1 MIKALVGIGIVV
13 LVLIVAALV
22 APFFI
27 PVERYRG
34 LIEAQVEKSTGRT
47 FAIKGPMTF
56 ALLPRVK
63 IELNDVSLGNAPGGQ
78 AAQMA
83 SIKRLDLGVA
93 LWPLLHKRVEADKLI
108 LIQPRIALEVD
119 KAGKANWQFAEKA
132 GTAPKTTEKTTAD
145 KSGSS
150 VTFRFD
156 GLELHDGGIS
166 YLDRRTG
173 KSYRADKINVT
184 ADFSDLDSP
193 ATVKGNLLYRDRRV
207 DIAMNAGKPSAFLSG
222 GASPVAVKLTSE
234 PVKVHFDGTVEGGK
248 TVQATGDFKAEV
260 PSVDALSAWL
270 APPAPDSKP
279 LPVRAITL
287 ATHVVAGPDR
297 AKLTGLAV
305 NADSLDARGTL
316 ELNWAGKRPRLTG
329 QLTTGM
335 IDHAAYMPASG
346 SDRAKSAAPSGGGD
360 QGWSDKP
367 IDLSALRTADINL
380 KIETAGIK
388 GNGFTIGAATLTVAL
403 DNGKLDANVPNV
415 ALFGGAADARVHV
428 DASAAVPSFGLE
440 AHARDVQAQP
450 LLTTFAN
457 YTRLKGT
464 MRGSAALTARGGSQ
478 KAIVEHLNGT
488 VSGGLFNGA
497 IQGLDLTAVLQK
509 ASSIGL
515 GRSGDSSQQTSFTE
529 MSSSF
534 VVTNGTAHTEDMKL
548 NTPALRLAGK
558 GDVIIPE
565 KRVAMRFQP
574 EPTGAVK
581 GAAALGGKVGGAVGG
596 LMSVPFLVTGPWS
609 HPSLKPD
616 VTGVLEGGIKN
627 QLQERLGIGGKSGSD
642 KSGSDK
648 SGGGALGGIKKLFG
662 R

>member
-13 LVLIVAALV
+13 LVLIVAALA

-47 FAIKGPMTF
+47 FEIKGPMTF

-63 IELNDVSLGNAPGGQ
+63 IELNDVSFGNAPGGQ

-93 LWPLLHKRVEADKLI
+93 LWPLLHKRVEAERLI
-108 LIQPRIALEVD
+108 LIEPRIALEVD
-119 KAGKANWQFAEKA
+119 KSGKPNWQLAKKAE
-132 GTAPKTTEKTTAD
+132 TAPKTTED

-150 VTFRFD
+150 VAFRFD

-173 KSYRADKINVT
+173 KSYRADKINIS

-207 DIAMNAGKPSAFLSG
+207 DIAMKAGKPSAFLDG
-222 GASPVAVKLTSE
+222 GTTPVGVKLTSE

-248 TVQATGDFKAEV
+248 AVQATGDFKAEI

-270 APPAPDSKP
+270 APPAPGSKP
-279 LPVRAITL
+279 LPVRAVTL
-287 ATHVVAGPDR
+287 ATHVVAGPDQ

-335 IDHAAYMPASG
+335 IDLAAYMPAPG
-346 SDRAKSAAPSGGGD
+346 GEKANSAPPSGGGD

-367 IDLSALRTADINL
+367 IDLSALRTADANL

-388 GNGFTIGAATLTVAL
+388 GNGFTIGATTLTVAL
-403 DNGKLDANVPNV
+403 NNGTLDANVPSV
-415 ALFGGAADARVHV
+415 ALFGGSADVRVHV
-428 DASAAVPSFGLE
+428 DASAGVPSFGLE

-478 KAIVEHLNGT
+478 KAIVEQLNGT

-529 MSSSF
+529 VSSSF
-534 VVTNGTAHTEDMKL
+534 VVKNGTAHTEDMKL
-548 NTPALRLAGK
+548 DTPAVRLTGK
-558 GDVIIPE
+558 GDIIVPE

-596 LMSVPFLVTGPWS
+596 LMSVPFLVTGPWT

-616 VTGVLEGGIKN
+616 VAGVLEGGLKN
-627 QLQERLGIGGKSGSD
+627 QLKDRLGIGGKSEG
-642 KSGSDK
+642 KS